1 MFSVAGRR
9 MRWAALL
16 TLVGL
21 LALGTVITFLAS
33 GPAWTGRLTVGAPD
47 FWVEDIRRAVDLSDE
62 EATRVL
68 AAVRRALAA
77 AESVPVDRSSLPAGP
92 ASPQV
97 VLLSA
102 SDGRSRAKV
111 AVGAGANFPAA
122 VEHAVTALRRL
133 GVTAKGARW
142 LRLDVVKGAG
152 ERPLDGNGRP
162 LPRPLPWDGVAFARR
177 TGLAM
182 LTPELAAQRA
192 LTSDGQ
198 VHVAHLPR
206 LLQLRVAPPWRVALA
221 EVSESERAA
230 LDEWTVTTPFASASF
245 FSDGEGAERL
255 TGTQRARSST
265 EPAVLLQAIRDG
277 AAYLQ
282 RMTLADGR
290 FVYSYLPGSDGEVPD
305 YNIVRHA
312 GTVYAMLEVYELT
325 RDPALLADADR
336 ALGYLLGHIRP
347 HPSTPAMEVVVS
359 EGSVKLGGVALT
371 LLALAKHAV
380 VTGDGRY
387 LPRMRALARYIQD
400 SQGPDGAFVSQRSYP
415 AMEPDLKVDVQ
426 YFPGES
432 IFALLRLHALDP
444 QESWLA
450 TAERGARYLI
460 HVRDGSLPP
469 ERVTPD
475 HWLLY
480 ALNELHRAR
489 PDPVYLDHAQRI
501 ARVIAASQS
510 RSPYPPERVGI
521 YGRGAHSTLAA
532 ARTEGLVAAYLLARD
547 FGRREDLSLVRSAVE
562 LGVGFQLKTQLLP
575 EQAMYAENPPRALGA
590 FHQSLTDYEVRIDY
604 VQHNL
609 SGILGLRGVLLE
621 ASD

>member
-1 MFSVAGRR
+1 MH
-9 MRWAALL
+9 
-16 TLVGL
+16 
-21 LALGTVITFLAS
+21 LAI
-33 GPAWTGRLTVGAPD
+33 
-47 FWVEDIRRAVDLSDE
+47 
-62 EATRVL
+62 
-68 AAVRRALAA
+68 
-77 AESVPVDRSSLPAGP
+77 
-92 ASPQV
+92 
-97 VLLSA
+97 
-102 SDGRSRAKV
+102 
-111 AVGAGANFPAA
+111 
-122 VEHAVTALRRL
+122 
-133 GVTAKGARW
+133 AR
-142 LRLDVVKGAG
+142 
-152 ERPLDGNGRP
+152 ERPLRGELGGEHSQARSARESDAVPRQRTGKRP
-162 LPRPLPWDGVAFARR
+162 AVPIQRAFASSLDDVQPEPARTLGGHTEAAERCDGV
-177 TGLAM
+177 L
-182 LTPELAAQRA
+182 
-192 LTSDGQ
+192 
-198 VHVAHLPR
+198 
-206 LLQLRVAPPWRVALA
+206 
-221 EVSESERAA
+221 
-230 LDEWTVTTPFASASF
+230 
-245 FSDGEGAERL
+245 
-255 TGTQRARSST
+255 
-265 EPAVLLQAIRDG
+265 
-277 AAYLQ
+277 
-282 RMTLADGR
+282 DGR
-290 FVYSYLPGSDGEVPD
+290 GK
-305 YNIVRHA
+305 VRA

-501 ARVIAASQS
+501 ARVIVASQS

-521 YGRGAHSTLAA
+521 YGRGAHSTPAA